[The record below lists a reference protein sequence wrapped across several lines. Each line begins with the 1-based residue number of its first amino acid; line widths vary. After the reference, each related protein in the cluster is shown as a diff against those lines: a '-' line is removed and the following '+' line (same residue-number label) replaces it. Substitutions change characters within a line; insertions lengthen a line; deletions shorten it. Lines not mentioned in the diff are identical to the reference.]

1 MKSKAIFL
9 ALLAL
14 AFAAQAKPVSK
25 TEAGLAAR
33 AWAASS
39 GKFGARLGSSVESVR
54 KFCLTNDASFFAVKM
69 SGGAVIV
76 AGDSDDS
83 PIIAMSSADISD
95 LEAGSP
101 LRDLV
106 EKDVSWRR
114 QIAQSASSA
123 EKKAAQ
129 RLWFNLIRRGE
140 AIDAAGPG
148 KVEPSDVA
156 PTDMRVAPLVKSKWS
171 QDDHGENYYTPNNYV
186 CGCVATAM
194 AQIMRYHSFPVDEVA
209 VFTNNSC
216 EVDGEIT
223 PMASIGGVFD
233 WANMPLEPSSKQTE
247 AEMKA
252 IGHLT
257 YDCGVAV
264 GMSWTKDAS
273 GALTLDVGSALKDRF
288 GYANAEVSDDI
299 NELSANEKC
308 REKVIY
314 APIDAGYPVQLG
326 INRTFGGAG
335 HSIVADGYGYIDGV
349 SYVHLNMGWSGQGDV
364 WYHLPD
370 ITYKATSGG
379 PTYEADVVVC
389 CVYNIFPTETG
400 VVVSGRTVDEEGE
413 VVTNALVS
421 VFRAGDDVPFTNLT
435 SSATGVYAVIL
446 PDGEYTVV
454 AESDGGFS
462 GEADV
467 SVAAENVW
475 GHDVVLNA
483 PSVKVISFDGVET
496 NVYSTL
502 DVALREAS
510 YLAAPTVEIFT
521 NTVLKRDFTS
531 TNSFLVSAIPGAVVD
546 RRGETA
552 IIVAAGVTNVFSG
565 VVFSQA
571 SAAPVKVEK
580 GGVAAFMGTTSVD
593 ETLMV
598 EAEAADGFAL
608 AGDIYGGVQVRIEGA
623 MQEGAVFGFALCDY
637 TTAANNAAKI
647 VHPDN
652 PDLGAVAENVG
663 GAVVFRWAA
672 DVAVAPDAAIA
683 QYDDGLGATH
693 YVRSFNQALDVGA
706 TSIVLK
712 KSSSMSVK
720 FTPEADVTIS
730 SENGAVLSLEKGAQ
744 VVAEAGVTV
753 SLSDISATGADA
765 KLDAPFVEVRGGAVE
780 LLADAVLED
789 ISVVNT
795 KNTYGTVAV
804 ASGSFVM
811 ESGAEI
817 RGCEVKT
824 ARSVSSEGCG
834 GGVYVAAGATFE
846 MRGGEISGCSAEGY
860 GGGVYAENGAT
871 VLLSGDATVA
881 GNMGKSNTPS
891 DIFVKS
897 GDTLRVAGK
906 MTGSV
911 GVAGSP
917 ELFTNAVKFATAE
930 AGVSA
935 ADREASKGA
944 FFANKEVAVG
954 KVLSVVVSGS
964 DFLWSIEDEPTGP
977 FPVEPLFDDITGL
990 ATNAEALVILGGVS
1004 NYWETVSD
1012 AFLSIKE
1019 DGAVVELQE
1028 FALLD
1033 SWLTVT
1039 NHVTLRSPDIM
1050 PISLWRIDECGIN
1063 VASNATLVVE
1073 DVAFFSL
1080 GVMGRLF
1087 NVNGGKL
1094 CLYGSDISYV
1104 EGDAERA
1111 ASAIVVY
1118 GGGTLEVLDGSE
1130 ISYCYNEFQ
1139 DTDTNSGAAGGIVAE
1154 DEGTKVYLNDC
1165 TVTGCYGRKTGGV
1178 FIGNKAEVHIA
1189 GEVNIVDNM
1198 CYDEN
1203 SCGNMVVAAGA
1214 KLYLDGELTG
1224 YVGLCEGVSGD
1235 KEVFGTC
1242 TDPAFAASATNFVHD
1257 VTRARGSV
1265 SGESLVWNLAGR
1277 TPVAKP
1283 VPLGYSFTYDGNVH
1297 TALVAGAGYT
1307 LEGTAY
1313 AEEAGKYFVLARLD
1327 PGCVWDDETSDVV
1340 VCEWEIVAPA
1350 EPLPPLPADPTAE
1363 SVAAAL
1369 YVSEVEDPAVAE
1381 ALMAADD
1388 PVAAYNS
1395 FRTWAKTVPGGTAA
1409 VCDSPNAW
1417 VSYEFGASELF
1428 ENEPVV
1434 TFTSMSIEDPSTAS
1448 MRVTLVVMDG
1458 ETDKTDLVDPE
1469 SVAALFEMSTDFKTW
1484 TDDLT
1489 ATANEDGSY
1498 TVKPNDPTLTTAV
1511 IRLRY

>member
-1 MKSKAIFL
+1 MKSKAIL
-9 ALLAL
+9 VALLAF
-14 AFAAQAKPVSK
+14 AFAAQAVPVS
-25 TEAGLAAR
+25 ERQARLAAR
-33 AWAASS
+33 AWAAAGS
-39 GKFGARLGSSVESVR
+39 KFGSRLGSSVESVR

-76 AGDSDDS
+76 SGDSDDS
-83 PIIAMSSADISD
+83 PIIAMSSADISN

-106 EKDVSWRR
+106 ERDVSMRR
-114 QIAQSASSA
+114 SAERTVSAA

-129 RLWFNLIRRGE
+129 RRWLDLIREGE
-140 AIDAAGPG
+140 AIDAAEPG

-156 PTDMRVAPLVKSKWS
+156 PTDLRVAPLVKSKWS
-171 QDDHGENYYTPNNYV
+171 QKGHGENYYTPSNYV

-209 VFTNNSC
+209 VFTNKSC
-216 EVDGEIT
+216 EVDGVVV
-223 PMASIGGVFD
+223 PMASLGGVYD
-233 WANMPLEPSSKQTE
+233 WANMPLEPPASQTE
-247 AEMKA
+247 DEKKA

-264 GMSWTKDAS
+264 GMSWSDGAS
-273 GALTLDVGSALKDRF
+273 GANTADVCAALKGRF
-288 GYANAEVSDDI
+288 GYANAEVLNDFSLSTDE
-299 NELSANEKC
+299 EL

-314 APIDAGYPVQLG
+314 ASIDAGFPVQLG
-326 INRTFGGAG
+326 INRIIGGAG
-335 HSIVADGYGYIDGV
+335 HSVVADGYGYIDEV
-349 SYVHLNMGWSGQGDV
+349 SYVHLNMGWAGQGDV

-370 ITYKATSGG
+370 ITYQATSGG
-379 PTYEADVVVC
+379 PTYMADIVRC
-389 CVYNIFPTETG
+389 CVYNIFPAETG
-400 VVVSGRTVDEEGE
+400 VVVSGRTVDEDGE
-413 VVTNALVS
+413 VFTNALVS
-421 VFRAGDDVPFTNLT
+421 VYRAGEETPFTNLT

-598 EAEAADGFAL
+598 EAEDPYGFAL
-608 AGDIYGGVQVRIEGA
+608 AGDIYGGVQVRVNDKAAMLEG
-623 MQEGAVFGFALCDY
+623 GVFGFALCDS
-637 TTAANNAAKI
+637 TTAAANAAKI
-647 VHPDN
+647 IHPDD
-652 PDLGAVAENVG
+652 PDLGAIAEDVG
-663 GAVVFRWAA
+663 GVVRFRWAA
-672 DVAVAPDAAIA
+672 DVAVTPDAAVA
-683 QYDDGLGATH
+683 QYDDGLGSTR
-693 YVRSFNQALDVGA
+693 YVRTFNQALDSGA
-706 TSIVLK
+706 TNIVLR
-712 KSSSMSVK
+712 KSSSMSVN
-720 FTPEADVTIS
+720 FTPANNVVIS
-730 SENGAVLSLEKGAQ
+730 SENGAVLSITKGAQ
-744 VVAEAGVTV
+744 IVAGAGVKV
-753 SLSDISATGADA
+753 SLSNISVNGADA
-765 KLDAPFVEVRGGAVE
+765 KLDAPFIEVNGGSAE
-780 LLADAVLED
+780 LLPGAILEN
-789 ISVVNT
+789 ISVDNKT
-795 KNTYGTVAV
+795 KICGTVAV
-804 ASGSFVM
+804 LSGSFAM

-817 RGCEVKT
+817 RGCGVTT
-824 ARSVSSEGCG
+824 ARSVGSPGCG
-834 GGVYVAAGATFE
+834 GGVYVSGATFE
-846 MRGGEISGCSAEGY
+846 MHGGEISGCSAQGS
-860 GGGVYAENGAT
+860 GGGVCAVNGAT
-871 VLLSGDATVA
+871 VRLFGDATVS
-881 GNMGKSNTPS
+881 GNTADKASN
-891 DIFVKS
+891 DIYITS
-897 GDTLRVAGK
+897 GNTLRVASK
-906 MTGSV
+906 LTGAV
-911 GVAGSP
+911 GLAGRP
-917 ELFTNAVKFATAE
+917 ATLFDNGAKFATAE

-935 ADREASKGA
+935 ADCEASKGA
-944 FFANKEVAVG
+944 FFANKEVAAG
-954 KVLSVVVSGS
+954 KVQSVVVSGAE
-964 DFLWSIEDEPTGP
+964 FLWSIEDEPTGP
-977 FPVEPLFDDITGL
+977 FPVEEPLFDEVTGL

-1004 NYWETVSD
+1004 NYWKTVSD

-1019 DGAVVELQE
+1019 DGAVVELQD
-1028 FALLD
+1028 FALFD

-1039 NHVTLRSPDIM
+1039 NHVILRSPDVM
-1050 PISLWRIDECGIN
+1050 PLSLWRIDECGIN
-1063 VASNATLVVE
+1063 VASNASLVVE
-1073 DVAFFSL
+1073 RVDFTSIW
-1080 GVMGRLF
+1080 GTSRLF
-1087 NVNGGKL
+1087 NVNGGSL
-1094 CLYGSDISYV
+1094 SLHDSFISLG
-1104 EGDAERA
+1104 EGDSDRA

-1130 ISYCYNEFQ
+1130 ISYSYNLFE

-1165 TVTGCYGRKTGGV
+1165 TITGCYGRKTGGV

-1189 GEVNIVDNM
+1189 GDVNIVDNM

-1224 YVGLCEGVSGD
+1224 FVGLSEGVSGD
-1235 KEVFGTC
+1235 TNVFGKC
-1242 TDPAFAASATNFVHD
+1242 MNSAYAASATNFVHD

-1265 SGESLVWNLAGR
+1265 SGENLVWNLEGR

-1283 VPLGYSFTYDGNVH
+1283 VPLGDSFIYDGNVH

-1307 LEGTAY
+1307 LEGTAF
-1313 AEEAGKYFVLARLD
+1313 AKDVGKYFVLARLD
-1327 PGCVWDDETSDVV
+1327 PGCVWDDGTSDVV
-1340 VCEWEIVAPA
+1340 ACNWEIVAPE
-1350 EPLPPLPADPTAE
+1350 EPLPLLSPDSTSE
-1363 SVAAAL
+1363 NVAAAL
-1369 YVSEVEDPAVAE
+1369 AAVVDPAVAA
-1381 ALMAADD
+1381 ALLSAAD

-1395 FRTWAKTVPGGTAA
+1395 FRNWATTVPGGTAA
-1409 VCDSPNAW
+1409 VSESPNAW
-1417 VSYEFGASELF
+1417 VSYEFGAKELF
-1428 ENEPVV
+1428 ENEPTV
-1434 TFTSMSIEDPSTAS
+1434 TFTSMAIEDPSTAS
-1448 MRVTLVVMDG
+1448 MRVTISVMDG
-1458 ETDKTDLVDPE
+1458 ATDKTDLVDPE

-1489 ATANEDGSY
+1489 ATANGDGSY
-1498 TVKPNDPTLTTAV
+1498 TVQPNDPTLKMAV
-1511 IRLRY
+1511 IRLKY